1 MRPRGSKGRDLVAI
15 AGAVVD
21 SAAAAQVV
29 MQDERPSPEGG
40 KCMHPLTSEQNENTY
55 SAVGLWPG
63 VWVEDERTHSVV
75 GTNGRRIIVR
85 EDADGL
91 YVGGVLLADSGVVGD
106 LAALLTTMSAAM
118 MARERS

>member
-1 MRPRGSKGRDLVAI
+1 MRPRGSKGRDLMAI
-15 AGAVVD
+15 AGAVVG
-21 SAAAAQVV
+21 SAAAVQVV
-29 MQDERPSPEGG
+29 MQDECPSPEGG

-75 GTNGRRIIVR
+75 GTNGRRILVR

-91 YVGGVLLADSGVVGD
+91 YVGGVLLATAEAVSD
-106 LAALLTTMSAAM
+106 LAMLLVQQSNK
-118 MARERS
+118 MATREQS